1 MAQNYSW
8 SFGNLGSWELVTSS
22 ANWGDRTGHVVL
34 SFNNKIWVLGGYTGD
49 CYNFKNDIWSSADGI
64 SWEQI
69 KDNASWIGRDNFA
82 GVVFNDKIWVL
93 GGHAPPNCTHN
104 KGKDVWYSS
113 DGINWTQATSNA
125 SFGCRSHHS
134 AVVFENKIYV
144 IGGYTSNCSSGS
156 GGSYN
161 TDVYSSTDGSNW
173 TQVTSN
179 AGLGSQNNP
188 GVVVHNNKIWLMNGS
203 SVYNTS
209 DGSTW
214 TTVNVDN
221 SSGTEEAWSSSGL
234 SAASLSNT
242 LYIFGY
248 SLTNPLSSS
257 NDGINWT
264 SFDYP
269 STTGIQASN
278 NGVTMG
284 NSIWM
289 IGKGNVWKLK

>member
-1 MAQNYSW
+1 
-8 SFGNLGSWELVTSS
+8 
-22 ANWGDRTGHVVL
+22 
-34 SFNNKIWVLGGYTGD
+34 
-49 CYNFKNDIWSSADGI
+49 
-64 SWEQI
+64 
-69 KDNASWIGRDNFA
+69 
-82 GVVFNDKIWVL
+82 
-93 GGHAPPNCTHN
+93 
-104 KGKDVWYSS
+104 
-113 DGINWTQATSNA
+113 
-125 SFGCRSHHS
+125 
-134 AVVFENKIYV
+134 
-144 IGGYTSNCSSGS
+144 
-156 GGSYN
+156 
-161 TDVYSSTDGSNW
+161 
-173 TQVTSN
+173 
-179 AGLGSQNNP
+179 
-188 GVVVHNNKIWLMNGS
+188 MNGS

-214 TTVNVDN
+214 NRVYSDN
-221 SSGTEEAWSSSGL
+221 SSGGVDWNSSGL

-248 SLTNPLSSS
+248 SLTNPRSSS